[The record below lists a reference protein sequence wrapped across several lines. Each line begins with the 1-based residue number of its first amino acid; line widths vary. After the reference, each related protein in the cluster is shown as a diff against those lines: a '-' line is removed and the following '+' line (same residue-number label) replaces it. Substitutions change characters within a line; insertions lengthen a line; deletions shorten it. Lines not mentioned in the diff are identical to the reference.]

1 AAGAASATKRRP
13 IRRLEIP
20 DRSASLR
27 WALSRQIGLGG
38 FRRRIRLGAAVIREQ
53 KQWSSSLPL
62 YASLTMP
69 AREWGGW
76 GRLSD
81 DGPGQDN
88 PDPSEDPWGGGLP
101 HLHGG
106 ALTRSLTPPR
116 HTPTLR
122 IGAVQR
128 VILAP
133 RCRPQKGGLLQWR
146 PASGGGTM
154 LWSIP
159 VGRFGGTEVKIHIT
173 FLLLLA
179 WIAFS
184 AR

>member
-1 AAGAASATKRRP
+1 MFGIGELGPDDDELPGVIEGGMSGKNGQRKLGTTRGSPRRSRTAKASRISRHAAKSGC
-13 IRRLEIP
+13 
-20 DRSASLR
+20 
-27 WALSRQIGLGG
+27 
-38 FRRRIRLGAAVIREQ
+38 
-53 KQWSSSLPL
+53 
-62 YASLTMP
+62 